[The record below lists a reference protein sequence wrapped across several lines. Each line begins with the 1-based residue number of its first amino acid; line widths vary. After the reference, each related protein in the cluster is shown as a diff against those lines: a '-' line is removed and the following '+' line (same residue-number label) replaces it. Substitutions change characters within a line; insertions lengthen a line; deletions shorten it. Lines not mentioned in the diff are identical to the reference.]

1 MSPRLMQAIAAVLS
15 VFVLAGPAVAQQDV
29 LDRALADAS
38 ATAHKASAQLGRTE
52 FGVDTAAYLRAVQQR
67 VFVQPDG
74 QIVPIHFV
82 IEGKASGSCQKFAA
96 YVVPVANDPGKYV
109 FICPQF
115 FTPGADRLRETTLLH
130 ELVHVVA
137 GRDECQA
144 MALTARVQYLASGS
158 FQSVAK
164 YWADSQ
170 CEASRYRL
178 PD

>member
-1 MSPRLMQAIAAVLS
+1 MVRWVGGSVGVLLAA
-15 VFVLAGPAVAQQDV
+15 LALVVPAWAQQSV
-29 LDRALADAS
+29 LDRALRDAVATAENAS
-38 ATAHKASAQLGRTE
+38 AGLGRSA
-52 FGVDTAAYLRAVQQR
+52 FGVDTAAYLRALRDHV
-67 VFVQPDG
+67 VIGADG
-74 QIVPIHFV
+74 QSVPVHFV
-82 IEGKASGSCQKFAA
+82 VEQSAAGSCQKFAA
-96 YVVPVANDPGKYV
+96 YVLAVANDPGKYV

-144 MALTARVQYLASGS
+144 MAFTARLQFLASGS
-158 FQSVAK
+158 FQPVAK

-170 CEASRYRL
+170 CEVSRYRL